1 MVGRKYTIKV
11 TSNSFLMD
19 NWKIPNLMD
28 SEDSTKTEKSY
39 MRDNSRIIALMDG
52 ASLLSM
58 QESLEMDFM
67 MVMGF
72 IKNSKIKIGR

>member
-1 MVGRKYTIKV
+1 
-11 TSNSFLMD
+11 
-19 NWKIPNLMD
+19 MD

>member
-1 MVGRKYTIKV
+1 
-11 TSNSFLMD
+11 MD
-19 NWKIPNLMD
+19 NWKILNLMD
-28 SEDSTKTEKSY
+28 SEDSTKTENSY

-52 ASLLSM
+52 ASLLST

-72 IKNSKIKIGR
+72 IKNSKIKIGH